1 MHILHIFVDSYR
13 FKQLQVFFSSFFLLL
28 FFIFY
33 NLIVTMRK
41 GFKLLETYGGCFGEG
56 KTCKNPKYR
65 SMLRNMCT
73 HTLGIHTHIGFRMI
87 YRKSP

>member
-13 FKQLQVFFSSFFLLL
+13 FKQLQVFFSSFFI
-28 FFIFY
+28 FIFY

-41 GFKLLETYGGCFGEG
+41 GFKLLETYGGYFGEG
-56 KTCKNPKYR
+56 KTCRNPKYR
-65 SMLRNMCT
+65 SISRNTCS
-73 HTLGIHTHIGFRMI
+73 HTLGMHTHIGFKMI

>member
-13 FKQLQVFFSSFFLLL
+13 FKQLQVFFSSFFI
-28 FFIFY
+28 FIFY

-56 KTCKNPKYR
+56 KTCRNPKYR
-65 SMLRNMCT
+65 SILRNT
-73 HTLGIHTHIGFRMI
+73 SSHTLDMHTHIGFKMI